1 MFILRLFLR
10 ARLSREG
17 HGRHGRRGGGEGWV
31 SIQRFSVVGAH

>member
-17 HGRHGRRGGGEGWV
+17 QGRHGRRGGGEGWV